1 MKYILG
7 SDSLTAFVQGKP
19 YTVNRSAE
27 IFKAAMDAVRNDS
40 EEDFLKVVTVKAVI
54 AKALSASKDVVIQN
68 NQVLCNGREIT
79 GILGKR
85 VFDML
90 DNKLDVTPLLN
101 FISNLMKNPSKRAVD
116 ETFGFVDACS
126 LPITEDGCILAY
138 RRVKNDYTDVHTGT
152 VLNKP
157 AELFTKKEKMLFP
170 ISCGKQNEVIVE
182 VSKETGRTL
191 IKMERNMVD
200 DNKDRTC
207 SSGLH
212 AASYEYLKH
221 FSGSRI
227 IAVKINPKDICSVPS
242 DYQNSKLRTCS
253 YEILE
258 ELPLDEENMPK
269 DQLSIKHV
277 EKHSNSNVKHYSTT
291 IREDFLNGKKVKQ
304 LCNDYNMSRRQVVRI
319 IKHEAWSSKGQ
330 GSLSS

>member
-54 AKALSASKDVVIQN
+54 AKALSASKDVVIQG

-138 RRVKNDYTDVHTGT
+138 KRIKLNYTDCHSGT
-152 VLNKP
+152 MDNSV
-157 AELFTKKEKMLFP
+157 
-170 ISCGKQNEVIVE
+170 GKIV
-182 VSKETGRTL
+182 T
-191 IKMERNMVD
+191 MERNLVD
-200 DNKDRTC
+200 EDKSRTC
-207 SSGLH
+207 SQGLH
-212 AASYEYLKH
+212 FCSYDYLKH
-221 FSGSRI
+221 FSGERI
-227 IAVKINPKDICSVPS
+227 VVLKINPADIVAIPE
-242 DYQNSKLRTCS
+242 DYNNSKGRCCS
-253 YEILE
+253 YEVIDEIPLNE
-258 ELPLDEENMPK
+258 YNLPAKALDGAYAVQIEATKGTEGMNTRKAYELRRALA
-269 DQLSIKHV
+269 
-277 EKHSNSNVKHYSTT
+277 
-291 IREDFLNGKKVKQ
+291 NGTSLRAAAKAFGI
-304 LCNDYNMSRRQVVRI
+304 SRRQAARI
-319 IKHEAWSSKGQ
+319 RDYECWVF
-330 GSLSS
+330 

>member
-40 EEDFLKVVTVKAVI
+40 EDDFLRVVTVKATI
-54 AKALSASKDVVIQN
+54 AKALSASKDVVIQG

-138 RRVKNDYTDVHTGT
+138 KRIKADYKDCHSGT
-152 VLNKP
+152 MDNSV
-157 AELFTKKEKMLFP
+157 
-170 ISCGKQNEVIVE
+170 GKIV
-182 VSKETGRTL
+182 S
-191 IKMERNMVD
+191 MERNLVD
-200 DNKDRTC
+200 EDKSRTC
-207 SSGLH
+207 SQGLH
-212 AASYEYLKH
+212 FCSYDYLKH
-221 FSGSRI
+221 FHGERI
-227 IAVKINPKDICSVPS
+227 VVLKINPADVVAIPE
-242 DYQNSKLRTCS
+242 DYQNSKGRCCS
-253 YEILE
+253 YEVIDEIPLSE
-258 ELPLDEENMPK
+258 YNLPVKPLDGAYAVQIEATKGTEGMNTRK
-269 DQLSIKHV
+269 AYEL
-277 EKHSNSNVKHYSTT
+277 
-291 IREDFLNGKKVKQ
+291 RRALANGTSLRAVAKAFGI
-304 LCNDYNMSRRQVVRI
+304 SRRQAARI
-319 IKHEAWSSKGQ
+319 RDFECWVF
-330 GSLSS
+330 